1 MLSSL
6 GGDVLPPDW
15 EATTD
20 PSLVAVYGR
29 EERANFLAI
38 AEAKA
43 LQLDGRLRVSAFHP
57 RDTFEIQTDSEG
69 NRKWLMSLPHPMLHV
84 VLASPPT

>member
-1 MLSSL
+1 MHYPE
-6 GGDVLPPDW
+6 GGYYKRHFDVP
-15 EATTD
+15 A
-20 PSLVAVYGR
+20 
-29 EERANFLAI
+29 
-38 AEAKA
+38 A